1 MLWLAP
7 ALATLLAQVTVANWN
22 RARKHHPITLNFW
35 RCIPALLCFSPALF
49 ISNWPQQASFYYASI
64 LIGVVSAAH
73 TITIFYLAA
82 QFNGRISSISTNF
95 TMLLSY
101 IAWLLIDPAE
111 QQKFLSNPWQSSLIS
126 LCIFTAFASTFFMR
140 SHKKDGQKG
149 YLGISILMGVIL
161 TACTIVGKQILDNDA
176 SKALQDQ
183 VLILGFIIFC
193 TQLLGTGLILAIR
206 HAKAPSHSVQHTPV
220 HLKTFSVWVLG
231 LFGALGCVT
240 SWAAIALAPNPAYVN
255 AVCMSAPILFLFYH
269 KMVGVEDKANPIAG
283 TIFTLCVVTI
293 ILLEVF

>member
-7 ALATLLAQVTVANWN
+7 ALTTLLAQVTVANWN

-111 QQKFLSNPWQSSLIS
+111 QQKF
-126 LCIFTAFASTFFMR
+126 
-140 SHKKDGQKG
+140 
-149 YLGISILMGVIL
+149 
-161 TACTIVGKQILDNDA
+161 
-176 SKALQDQ
+176 
-183 VLILGFIIFC
+183 
-193 TQLLGTGLILAIR
+193 
-206 HAKAPSHSVQHTPV
+206 
-220 HLKTFSVWVLG
+220 
-231 LFGALGCVT
+231 
-240 SWAAIALAPNPAYVN
+240 
-255 AVCMSAPILFLFYH
+255 
-269 KMVGVEDKANPIAG
+269 
-283 TIFTLCVVTI
+283 
-293 ILLEVF
+293 